1 MTSAEIF
8 DQGYRRFE
16 GERAGIAGAIRS
28 VVWYTTRSMLGI
40 GRKGRHKV
48 FPVLIAAIAFLPTV
62 IIFGIVALFG
72 DASDGV
78 RPEYYEFLGP
88 SESFGFLVFAHF
100 LYAVAVAPEAIVRD
114 RRDGMVSLYLSTPLT
129 RPTYLLAKTIAVAGT
144 MAIVVLGPA
153 LLLLLGYTIQ
163 GQGPDGFGDWVS
175 VFAKLLL
182 GAATIV
188 IAYCAVSLGISSIT
202 DRRAFASVAVLL
214 VLLGGS
220 IVAAILVEGLE
231 MSSNYLLLDPLG
243 APFEAAIRLFGDTS
257 DGPGREV
264 SDTAIAFGVLGWIA
278 AGFAV
283 LIGRYRRLSVI

>member
-16 GERAGIAGAIRS
+16 GERAGIVSSIRS
-28 VVWYTTRSMLGI
+28 VVWYTTKSMLGI

-48 FPVLIAAIAFLPTV
+48 FPIIIAAIAFLPTV

-72 DASDGV
+72 DASDGI
-78 RPEYYEFLGP
+78 RPDYYEFLGP

-114 RRDGMVSLYLSTPLT
+114 RRDGMVALYMSTPLT
-129 RPTYLLAKTIAVAGT
+129 RWTYLVAKTIAVAGT

-163 GQGPDGFGDWVS
+163 GQGPDGFDGWLS

-182 GAATIV
+182 GGASIV
-188 IAYCAVSLGISSIT
+188 ITYCGVSLGISSLT

-231 MSSNYLLLDPLG
+231 MSSNYLLFDPLG
-243 APFEAAIRLFGDTS
+243 SPFEFAIRLFGDTS
-257 DGPGREV
+257 DGPGGDV
-264 SDTAIAFGVLGWIA
+264 SDGAVTLGVLGWIV
-278 AGFAV
+278 AGFGV
-283 LIGRYRRLSVI
+283 LIGRYRKLSVI

>member
-16 GERAGIAGAIRS
+16 GERAGIVASIRS
-28 VVWYTTRSMLGI
+28 VVWYTTKSMLGI

-48 FPVLIAAIAFLPTV
+48 FPIIIAVIAFLPTV
-62 IIFGIVALFG
+62 IIFGVVALFG
-72 DASDGV
+72 DASDGI
-78 RPEYYEFLGP
+78 RPDYYEFLGP

-114 RRDGMVSLYLSTPLT
+114 RRDGMVALYMSTPLT
-129 RPTYLLAKTIAVAGT
+129 RWTYLVAKTIAVAGT

-163 GQGPDGFGDWVS
+163 GQGPDGFGDWLS

-182 GAATIV
+182 GGACIV
-188 IAYCAVSLGISSIT
+188 VTYCGVSLGISSIT

-231 MSSNYLLLDPLG
+231 MSSNYLLFDPLG
-243 APFEAAIRLFGDTS
+243 SPFEFAIRLFGDTS
-257 DGPGREV
+257 DPPGGDV
-264 SDTAIAFGVLGWIA
+264 SDTAVTLGVLGWIV
-278 AGFAV
+278 AGFGV
-283 LIGRYRRLSVI
+283 LIGRYRKLSVV